1 MDVTFLGD
9 MGKALSIEVGFFDSF
24 LEIKEKIKKKYQGIP
39 VNMQKLFFNGKLLKD
54 DDIVINSNLIQGSC
68 IVINLAQYNKSIE
81 VKLRVM
87 FPKL

>member
-1 MDVTFLGD
+1 VTFLGD
-9 MGKALSIEVGFFDSF
+9 IGKAFSIEVGFFDSF